1 MNRMKCVFYTYRGI
15 AFCFVAAMF
24 CGQTMAQ
31 VVEKRGFDSQ
41 KKINAFD
48 NTTFCTA
55 YLSDGALYTMR
66 DIAINDVRK
75 IERIVFN
82 PTGSSIAL
90 LRAKNPISI
99 YSFRDRNKKLFELKE
114 KRKKLK
120 AKPMP
125 VSMCYSA
132 DARSFIVGNSLG
144 EIVIYDTKEY
154 MPLAYIQGEA
164 PATALAM
171 SSNNY
176 FIAAAVGQNIN
187 IWNFQTKELRKA
199 IPMPAVVKEVTFSP
213 DAALLAV
220 TTDDNHLTII
230 DTKNWDKVDIF
241 DKLGGT
247 LSSPS
252 FHPEGK
258 YISVVKDGKNIEII
272 NLKNGVVE
280 QDIVDPTGGVTGG
293 RFFKNNQNSEV
304 FLLTNRTKQMV
315 FWDANGLNPFY
326 GKIMGREVDAKM
338 NEWVKMMQGES
349 MEDYAIRV
357 NDETRIKQ
365 QQLFAQEVATAL
377 AGDRISMDNPFID
390 GYDAS
395 NNMLNIGFKG
405 LPSIGLEVPSNEAG
419 DFKDGKMKFSNAVYV
434 LNDKDE
440 FELAYVEVTNET
452 TNKVYIYDNIGRTKL
467 TALEADENFVP
478 LEIMQQA
485 TREEAQL
492 AEIKEQVIEEKKQ
505 DKLITDNTQINVK
518 TEVIPGVDANGKKI
532 LNYKVGYQYEVIN
545 KEFSAKEDFPSG
557 GYNIERSNAAM
568 SLMKIIKNAFEGD
581 FAKYLSEGKQ
591 VKVIITGSADA
602 APIRGRLA
610 YDGRYGEFV
619 DEPYYK
625 DGNLD
630 NITVTKAGG
639 ITQNEQLA
647 LMRAAGVKTY
657 IEKNVT
663 KLGNTK
669 NEYEY
674 HVEVAKERGGE
685 FRKINV
691 EFVIMDAFQQ

>member
-1 MNRMKCVFYTYRGI
+1 
-15 AFCFVAAMF
+15 
-24 CGQTMAQ
+24 
-31 VVEKRGFDSQ
+31 
-41 KKINAFD
+41 
-48 NTTFCTA
+48 
-55 YLSDGALYTMR
+55 
-66 DIAINDVRK
+66 
-75 IERIVFN
+75 
-82 PTGSSIAL
+82 
-90 LRAKNPISI
+90 
-99 YSFRDRNKKLFELKE
+99 
-114 KRKKLK
+114 
-120 AKPMP
+120 
-125 VSMCYSA
+125 
-132 DARSFIVGNSLG
+132 
-144 EIVIYDTKEY
+144 

-357 NDETRIKQ
+357 NDETRVKQ

-505 DKLITDNTQINVK
+505 DKLITDNTQTNVK
-518 TEVIPGVDANGKKI
+518 TEVTPGVDANGKKI

-663 KLGNTK
+663 TLGNTK

>member
-1 MNRMKCVFYTYRGI
+1 MVREFSSCRSV
-15 AFCFVAAMF
+15 ALLFVVTFF
-24 CGQTMAQ
+24 CGQAMGQ
-31 VVEKRGFDSQ
+31 LVEKRTFVSQ
-41 KKINAFD
+41 KKISAFD

-55 YLSDGALYTMR
+55 YLSDGTMYTMR
-66 DIAINDVRK
+66 DITISDLRNVD
-75 IERIVFN
+75 RIVFN
-82 PTGSSIAL
+82 PTGGSLAV
-90 LRAKNPISI
+90 LRQKKPVAIF
-99 YSFRDRNKKLFELKE
+99 SFRDRNKKLFELKE
-114 KRKKLK
+114 KRKGLK
-120 AKPMP
+120 EKPLALA
-125 VSMCYSA
+125 MCYGS
-132 DARSFIVGNSLG
+132 DARNFIVSNSLG
-144 EIVIYDTKEY
+144 EIVVYDTKEY
-154 MPLAYIQGEA
+154 LPQAYIQGDA
-164 PATALAM
+164 PATSLAL

-176 FIAAAVGQNIN
+176 FIASAVGKEVV
-187 IWNFQTKELRKA
+187 IWNFQTREKRKA
-199 IPMPAVVKEVTFSP
+199 IPMPAVVKEVVFSP
-213 DAALLAV
+213 DASLLAV
-220 TTDDNHLTII
+220 TTDDKRLTII

-241 DKLGGT
+241 DKLGGMLT
-247 LSSPS
+247 SPS

-258 YISVVKDGKNIEII
+258 YVSVVRDNKDII
-272 NLKNGVVE
+272 IVNLKNSVVE
-280 QDIVDPTGGVTGG
+280 QELPEAQIGVMGT

-304 FLLTNRTKQMV
+304 FLLSNRPYQIV

-326 GKIMGREVDAKM
+326 GKIMGKEVDAKM

-357 NDETRIKQ
+357 NDESRLKQ
-365 QQLFAQEVATAL
+365 QQLFAQEVATEL
-377 AGDRISMDNPFID
+377 AGDRISIDNPFVGD
-390 GYDAS
+390 YDTSS
-395 NNMLNIGFKG
+395 NLLNIGFKE
-405 LPSIGLEVPSNEAG
+405 LPSIALEVPAGEAG
-419 DFKDGKMKFSNAVYV
+419 DFNDAKNLKFENAVYV

-440 FELAYVEVTNET
+440 FELAYVEVKNET

-467 TALEADENFVP
+467 TALEADANFVP

-485 TREEAQL
+485 TREEVQL
-492 AEIKEQVIEEKKQ
+492 KEIKEQVVEEKKQ

-518 TEVIPGVDANGKKI
+518 TEVVPGVNADGKKI

-557 GYNIERSNAAM
+557 GYNIEKSNAAM

-581 FAKYLSEGKQ
+581 FSKYLAEGKQ

-602 APIRGRLA
+602 SPIRGRIA
-610 YDGRYGEFV
+610 YDGRYGEFM

-630 NITVTKAGG
+630 NITVTKTSG

-647 LMRAAGVKTY
+647 LLRAAGVQNY
-657 IEKNVT
+657 IDKNVT
-663 KLGNTK
+663 TLNNTK

>member
-1 MNRMKCVFYTYRGI
+1 MNRMKCGFYTYRGI

-154 MPLAYIQGEA
+154 MPLDYIQGEA

-505 DKLITDNTQINVK
+505 DKLITDNTQITVK
-518 TEVIPGVDANGKKI
+518 TEVIPGGDANGKKI

-663 KLGNTK
+663 TLGNTK